1 MTELKAQLGHQQS
14 GQQQCLGGTLDGDLE
29 AEFMGMSMA
38 SASTT
43 RRSTMDERQREQ
55 IRRLEKDRKEQ
66 QEVGILQ
73 IHTWDVII

>member
-1 MTELKAQLGHQQS
+1 
-14 GQQQCLGGTLDGDLE
+14 
-29 AEFMGMSMA
+29 MGMSMA

-66 QEVGILQ
+66 QEVRLLQ
-73 IHTWDVII
+73 IHTPDVIIKNSYLFDILIICFLFRSFRYNALIYP